1 MSNRLLLLPPFFL
14 SFFYIISGAVQ
25 RAEGRPAMLVCFF
38 VVVLFLFIIMKGD
51 DGDGDGDDDNGDEI
65 DERFGPVFFF
75 Y

>member
-1 MSNRLLLLPPFFL
+1 
-14 SFFYIISGAVQ
+14 
-25 RAEGRPAMLVCFF
+25 MLVCFF
-38 VVVLFLFIIMKGD
+38 VVVLFVFIIMKGD